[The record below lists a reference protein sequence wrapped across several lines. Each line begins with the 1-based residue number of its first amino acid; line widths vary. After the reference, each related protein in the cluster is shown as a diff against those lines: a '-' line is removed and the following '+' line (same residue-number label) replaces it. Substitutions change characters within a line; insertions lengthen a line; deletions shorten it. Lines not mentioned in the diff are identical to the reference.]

1 MVFGSIFEDVEAFIE
16 RGGPMMAIIFVI
28 ILLIWALAFER
39 MVYLRVVFP
48 ERAKA
53 ALEDWNSRSDKTS
66 WYAYSIRRAMLS
78 RIRLEAE
85 TNLGLINTL
94 VAISPM
100 CGLLGTVVGMIS
112 VFHVMMVLGN
122 SDVRALAAGVSE
134 ATLTTMAGMVGALS
148 GLFLSRLVQRRTR
161 AANAELERALHAGEE
176 DYSPA
181 SARA

>member
-1 MVFGSIFEDVEAFIE
+1 MVFGPIIEDVVGLIE

-28 ILLIWALAFER
+28 VLLIWALAFER
-39 MVYLRVVFP
+39 LVYLRIVFP
-48 ERAKA
+48 LRAKA
-53 ALEDWNSRSDKTS
+53 ALEEWNGRTDKSS

-85 TNLGLINTL
+85 ANLGLINTL

-100 CGLLGTVVGMIS
+100 CGLLGTVVGMIG

-148 GLFLSRLVQRRTR
+148 GLFLSRLVQRRTLK
-161 AANAELERALHAGEE
+161 AHAELARALHAGEE
-176 DYSPA
+176 SYSPA